1 MQRIH
6 VTMLLHNT
14 LELADT
20 WVNPFLRGHHIS
32 RHVLLCFPPLLVLL
46 WAMDAQN
53 RWVAW
58 LCGAFLYASFPLSR
72 TPLFRA
78 NTFSAHTHTYKST
91 ECMHI
96 SAHTC
101 RHGHTGWHV
110 NTLTNQKMPHTQTP
124 SHTHVAVVPS
134 KVVLSKLMLSPCR
147 KFWTLWTQMD
157 NLEKQRRRGQIW
169 GRIDAAPNLVTDVTA
184 CFSVRNTL

>member
-78 NTFSAHTHTYKST
+78 NTFSAHTHTY
-91 ECMHI
+91 
-96 SAHTC
+96 
-101 RHGHTGWHV
+101 
-110 NTLTNQKMPHTQTP
+110 TNPLNACTYQ
-124 SHTHVAVVPS
+124 HTHAGMDIQAGT
-134 KVVLSKLMLSPCR
+134 LIQWQTRRCHTHRHLHTLMLLWSLRRWSFLNWCR
-147 KFWTLWTQMD
+147 LHVG
-157 NLEKQRRRGQIW
+157 NSEPSGRRWITWRNRG
-169 GRIDAAPNLVTDVTA
+169 GEDRYEEE
-184 CFSVRNTL
+184 